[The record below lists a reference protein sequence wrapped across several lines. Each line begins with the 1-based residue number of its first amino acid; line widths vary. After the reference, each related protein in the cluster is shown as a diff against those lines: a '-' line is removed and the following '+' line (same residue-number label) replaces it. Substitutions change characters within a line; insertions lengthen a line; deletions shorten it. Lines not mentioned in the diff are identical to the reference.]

1 MEDIFIALFN
11 TVSAEVERVVAKKK
25 RSGQWWIGDSK
36 EDVWE
41 VDWDT
46 AQASFMISLG
56 TFAITATSESQLAHA
71 DFEEPV
77 MEGGFEA
84 VYHGTT
90 SPPPFR
96 VLEI

>member
-1 MEDIFIALFN
+1 
-11 TVSAEVERVVAKKK
+11 
-25 RSGQWWIGDSK
+25 
-36 EDVWE
+36 
-41 VDWDT
+41 
-46 AQASFMISLG
+46 MISLG